1 MKWKNAL
8 IIGASGGIGAA
19 LSSALSAS
27 GTHVTGLSR
36 SVDGFDITD
45 ETSVARILGDLEQTF
60 DLIIVASG
68 ALEIK
73 GAVPEKSLKHISAQA
88 MADQFAVNAIG
99 PALVLRHASRLMDRA
114 QPAQFAVLSARVGSI
129 GDNHLGGWYAYR
141 AAKAAVNQIVHTAAI
156 ELARTHKQLA
166 CVALHPGTVQTPF
179 TEKYVARHATVPAS
193 QAAENLLSVLAS
205 LDATQTG
212 KFFDWSGAE
221 VSW

>member
-73 GAVPEKSLKHISAQA
+73 GAVPEKSLKHISARA
-88 MADQFAVNAIG
+88 MTDQFAVNAIG

-114 QPAQFAVLSARVGSI
+114 QPAQLAVLSARVGSI

-141 AAKAAVNQIVHTAAI
+141 AAKAAVNQIVRTAAI

>member
-19 LSSALSAS
+19 LSTALRAS

-45 ETSVARILGDLEQTF
+45 ETAVARILEDLEQTF

-99 PALVLRHASRLMDRA
+99 PALVLRHASRLMDRV
-114 QPAQFAVLSARVGSI
+114 QPAQLAVLSARVGSI